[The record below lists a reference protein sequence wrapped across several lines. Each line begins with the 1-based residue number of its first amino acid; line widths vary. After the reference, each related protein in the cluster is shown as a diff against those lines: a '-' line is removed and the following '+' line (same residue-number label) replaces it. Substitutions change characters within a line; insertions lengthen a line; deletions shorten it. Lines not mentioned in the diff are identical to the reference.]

1 MKKKEYYWLAAGI
14 LLIAA
19 NLRLPITMMPP
30 ILPWLQSQLGFA
42 TSMSGLL
49 TTIPLI
55 MFALLSPV
63 IAQWSRRWGNLRVLL
78 VSLIILTIGCYL
90 RSLTQTGWLLAGTV
104 LIGVGIAGGNVL
116 LPAVIQQFFPRKTTI
131 LTSLYTFIMGLIA
144 SLGTGISAPLVKATN
159 LSVGISVI
167 SLLSLT
173 ALLVW
178 IRVFWGWF
186 KQDAVMQ
193 NVPEHS
199 QKSPWRLYRFKLTWL
214 ITFFF
219 GAQSLLYYS
228 LLTWLPVY
236 WTQAGFSAAT
246 SGMFATLFQLCG
258 MPLALLTPVVA
269 RKKSGMA
276 AISTLIGGGIA
287 LGLTLLLVSQHNLW
301 FNTLLAILMGI
312 ASGAS
317 FSLAVVFFQR
327 KTSTIWQTAEMS
339 GLAQSVG
346 YLLAAVGPALS
357 GVVRSATH
365 SWFLVFGAYIV
376 IAILLW
382 LAGVIITVQ
391 RPIEASE

>member
-19 NLRLPITMMPP
+19 NLRLPITMIPP

-178 IRVFWGWF
+178 IRVFLGWS

-357 GVVRSATH
+357 GVIRSATH

-391 RPIEASE
+391 RPIDASE

>member
-178 IRVFWGWF
+178 IRVFLGWS

-193 NVPEHS
+193 NVPEHP

-258 MPLALLTPVVA
+258 MPLALLTPIVA

-391 RPIEASE
+391 RPIDASE

>member
-173 ALLVW
+173 EIGRASCRE
-178 IRVFWGWF
+178 RV
-186 KQDAVMQ
+186 
-193 NVPEHS
+193 
-199 QKSPWRLYRFKLTWL
+199 
-214 ITFFF
+214 
-219 GAQSLLYYS
+219 
-228 LLTWLPVY
+228 
-236 WTQAGFSAAT
+236 
-246 SGMFATLFQLCG
+246 
-258 MPLALLTPVVA
+258 
-269 RKKSGMA
+269 
-276 AISTLIGGGIA
+276 
-287 LGLTLLLVSQHNLW
+287 
-301 FNTLLAILMGI
+301 
-312 ASGAS
+312 
-317 FSLAVVFFQR
+317 
-327 KTSTIWQTAEMS
+327 
-339 GLAQSVG
+339 
-346 YLLAAVGPALS
+346 
-357 GVVRSATH
+357 
-365 SWFLVFGAYIV
+365 
-376 IAILLW
+376 
-382 LAGVIITVQ
+382 
-391 RPIEASE
+391 

>member
-55 MFALLSPV
+55 MFALLSPI

-178 IRVFWGWF
+178 IRVFWGWS
-186 KQDAVMQ
+186 KQDSVMQ

-287 LGLTLLLVSQHNLW
+287 LGLTLLLVSQRNLW

-391 RPIEASE
+391 RPIDASE

>member
-376 IAILLW
+376 IAIVLW

-391 RPIEASE
+391 RPIDASE

>member
-391 RPIEASE
+391 RPIDASE

>member
-19 NLRLPITMMPP
+19 NLRLPITMIPP

-78 VSLIILTIGCYL
+78 GSLIILTIGCYL

-178 IRVFWGWF
+178 IRVFLGWS

-258 MPLALLTPVVA
+258 MPLALLTPLVA

-357 GVVRSATH
+357 GVIRSATH

-391 RPIEASE
+391 RPIDASE

>member
-1 MKKKEYYWLAAGI
+1 M
-14 LLIAA
+14 
-19 NLRLPITMMPP
+19 
-30 ILPWLQSQLGFA
+30 
-42 TSMSGLL
+42 
-49 TTIPLI
+49 
-55 MFALLSPV
+55 
-63 IAQWSRRWGNLRVLL
+63 
-78 VSLIILTIGCYL
+78 
-90 RSLTQTGWLLAGTV
+90 
-104 LIGVGIAGGNVL
+104 
-116 LPAVIQQFFPRKTTI
+116 
-131 LTSLYTFIMGLIA
+131 
-144 SLGTGISAPLVKATN
+144 
-159 LSVGISVI
+159 
-167 SLLSLT
+167 
-173 ALLVW
+173 
-178 IRVFWGWF
+178 
-186 KQDAVMQ
+186 
-193 NVPEHS
+193 
-199 QKSPWRLYRFKLTWL
+199 
-214 ITFFF
+214 
-219 GAQSLLYYS
+219 
-228 LLTWLPVY
+228 LTWLPVY

-391 RPIEASE
+391 RPIDASE

>member
-19 NLRLPITMMPP
+19 NLRLPITIMPP

-63 IAQWSRRWGNLRVLL
+63 TAQWSRRWGNLRVLL

-178 IRVFWGWF
+178 IRVFLGWS

-287 LGLTLLLVSQHNLW
+287 LGLALLLVSQHNLW

-365 SWFLVFGAYIV
+365 SWFLVFGSYIV

-382 LAGVIITVQ
+382 LAGAIITVQ
-391 RPIEASE
+391 RPIEALE